1 MALSSVSRDLR
12 RSRFEMGSRVFT
24 SVPALQHCPDQ
35 GKVAEVKNTK
45 KKKKKQTKPNIPA
58 LQRVS
63 MTTRPASVG
72 WWSAAR
78 HFQFI
83 CFRVPLMS
91 PPRSLGVRSGY
102 AEKRSP
108 SASCR
113 LLSVARVHR
122 LTTSFRRSRL
132 GTARRRDPASP
143 RDRLC
148 ASLPGRILPGC
159 GCPRYCSRF
168 PEPAG
173 AAGRAGPCFGGA
185 RFPGGQRRVSAGRA
199 GGRVPARTV
208 TGRALGSVPGA
219 APGGGSQHWLS
230 GDGTRA
236 PRGRHRSMALSREGR
251 LTWLWIHR
259 VTLAESLCLGILS
272 LRVCEEGRGGLPG
285 PRWAWK
291 EDTGVARCRGAAG
304 I

>member
-1 MALSSVSRDLR
+1 
-12 RSRFEMGSRVFT
+12 MGSRVFT

-35 GKVAEVKNTK
+35 GKVADVKNTK
-45 KKKKKQTKPNIPA
+45 KTNKKTPQKTNLSA
-58 LQRVS
+58 LQPVS

-72 WWSAAR
+72 RWSAAR

-83 CFRVPLMS
+83 CFRIPLMS
-91 PPRSLGVRSGY
+91 PRRSLGVRSGS
-102 AEKRSP
+102 AEKRLP

-113 LLSVARVHR
+113 LLSVPRVH
-122 LTTSFRRSRL
+122 LLATSFRRSFL
-132 GTARRRDPASP
+132 GPVRSRDPASP
-143 RDRLC
+143 RDRLR

-199 GGRVPARTV
+199 GGRVRARTV
-208 TGRALGSVPGA
+208 TGQALCSVPAAAA
-219 APGGGSQHWLS
+219 APGGWSRRWLS

-236 PRGRHRSMALSREGR
+236 PGALGGRHCSMALSREGR

-259 VTLAESLCLGILS
+259 VTLAESLCLGILG